1 LIYLR
6 VNDNN
11 LDSIDEFVISSTGGS
26 CRVSY
31 YRDDEKNDLRI
42 TRGVNRMA
50 KKPTYEELEERV
62 RDLDNRCRELEI
74 KKEDPGVDSENFT
87 ALAEKSSDG
96 ITVVDPEGRYLYANG
111 SAAESLGYK
120 SSELLKMTFRDLVH
134 PGDRDMVSRKFEER
148 TDGKT
153 APSIYEARFVHKDG
167 STVFLEVSGTKTMWE
182 GRPASLV
189 VARNI
194 TERRAIEFALL
205 GKEEILRAT
214 LESTADGV
222 CVVGEDQKMLIYNST
237 FASMWR
243 IPERIVKQND
253 NRKIRAFVMEQIEE
267 PEDFTSRTVRLYG
280 TREEVFDTLLLKDGR
295 VFERRSNPL
304 IVRGE
309 LEGRVWN
316 FRDVTE
322 KRLTEKALAEA
333 ESKYRDIVES
343 SGEGIFQTTPEGRP
357 VFANKAMATLL
368 GYDSPEDLMNSV
380 SDIGTDV
387 YVRPEKRAEA
397 IRRIAEHEFLDGFE
411 AELKRKD
418 GTVIWGSLS
427 FRGVFDEKGNH
438 VQNEGTV
445 RDISLSKKMEKELQ
459 ESEARYR
466 GIFENTGTPMAVIDK
481 NETIVRLNR
490 EFEKLSGYRKQ
501 DLEGKMVLGNLSTP
515 EETERI
521 REDSYKRL
529 KRKDAVPRHYETV
542 LVTRKGER
550 RDVVMTVFSIPETSR
565 QILSLIDVTDRKA
578 AEQELRES
586 EEKYR
591 SHFDNVGDMIFTM
604 DRNLKITSVSPS
616 VKKMLGYD
624 PEDFIG
630 KDFSEV
636 KMVMNTKEY
645 RVSYLNARKILE
657 GEAIHLSEY
666 EFTARDG
673 RKVSAEISGHPMFK
687 DGHVVGTISVVRDV
701 TARKAA
707 EEALKESVGRYE
719 HLVKHAPAGIYE
731 LDYDKERFTSVNDV
745 MCEYLGYTRDEFL
758 SMNPFD
764 LFAEESRGD
773 RKKLIAG
780 LQENDEPGTKEYR
793 VKTKD
798 GNKIW
803 ILLNSRISYEKGRPK
818 GATGVIYNIT
828 KRKESELALV
838 KSEERLRRVL
848 EKMPMMLVAF
858 DKSGNII
865 VWNSECERITGY
877 MADEAVESIGIWERL
892 FPDKDYRHWVLS
904 EISKLE
910 NLFYDFEVK
919 LACKDGSEKTLS
931 WSNISKKYPV
941 PGWSFWGV
949 GMDTTEIKEAQA
961 ILEQAN
967 VKLEEMVEEKRK
979 ELNEKAD
986 KLDELNAALKVLVN
1000 AREDY
1005 KRELE
1010 ENIVANFKQ
1019 LVTPHLDMLKK
1030 SQLSTNQIH
1039 YFGILENYMDEIIS
1053 PFARDLSS
1061 RNFNLTPQEIKVAG
1075 LIKDHKTTKEIARLL
1090 HISQSAVIF
1099 HRHNIR
1105 KKLDLIDKKVNLES
1119 YLRSFV

>member
-1 LIYLR
+1 
-6 VNDNN
+6 
-11 LDSIDEFVISSTGGS
+11 
-26 CRVSY
+26 
-31 YRDDEKNDLRI
+31 
-42 TRGVNRMA
+42 MA
-50 KKPTYEELEERV
+50 KKPTYEELEEKV

-74 KKEDPGVDSENFT
+74 NKVDSEDFT
-87 ALAEKSSDG
+87 ARAEKSSDG

-120 SSELLKMTFRDLVH
+120 SPELLKMVFRDLVH
-134 PGDRDMVSRKFEER
+134 PGDLDMVSRNFAER

-153 APSIYEARFVHKDG
+153 TPSIYEARFVHKNG
-167 STVFLEVSGTKTMWE
+167 STVFLEVSGTKTMWD

-189 VARNI
+189 IGRDI
-194 TERRAIEFALL
+194 TERRATERALL
-205 GKEEILRAT
+205 EKEEILRAT

-237 FASMWR
+237 FVSMWR

-253 NRKIRAFVMEQIEE
+253 NRKIRAFAIEQIEE
-267 PEDFTSRTVRLYG
+267 PENFTSRTVGLYG
-280 TREEVFDTLLLKDGR
+280 TREKVFDTLLLKDGR
-295 VFERRSNPL
+295 VFERRSKAL

-322 KRLTEKALAEA
+322 KRLTEKALTEVEA
-333 ESKYRDIVES
+333 KYRDIVES

-357 VFANKAMATLL
+357 VFANQAMAALL

-380 SDIGTDV
+380 SDIGTDI
-387 YVRPEKRAEA
+387 YVRLEKRTEA

-411 AELKRKD
+411 AELKRRD

-438 VQNEGTV
+438 VQNEGTI

-466 GIFENTGTPMAVIDK
+466 NIFENTGTPMAVIDK
-481 NETIVRLNR
+481 NEIIVRANR
-490 EFEKLSGYRKQ
+490 EFEKLSGYRKE
-501 DLEGKMVLGNLSTP
+501 DLVGKMVLGNLSTP

-521 REDSYKRL
+521 RGDSYKTL

-542 LVTRKGER
+542 LATRKGER
-550 RDVVMTVFSIPETSR
+550 RDVVMTVFPIPKSSR
-565 QILSLIDVTDRKA
+565 QILSLIDMTDRKT
-578 AEQELRES
+578 AENELRES

-591 SHFDNVGDMIFTM
+591 SHFENVGDMIFTM
-604 DRNLKITSVSPS
+604 DRNLKVTSVSPS
-616 VKKMLGYD
+616 VKKVIGYD
-624 PEDFIG
+624 PENFIG

-636 KMVMNTKEY
+636 KMVMNKKEY
-645 RVSYLNARKILE
+645 GVSYLNAKKILE
-657 GEAIHLSEY
+657 GEIIHLSEY

-673 RKVSAEISGHPMFK
+673 RKVSAEVSGHPVYK
-687 DGHVVGTISVVRDV
+687 DGHVVGTISVVRDI

-707 EEALKESVGRYE
+707 EEALRESVGRYE
-719 HLVKHAPAGIYE
+719 YLVKHAPAGIYE
-731 LDYDKERFTSVNDV
+731 VDYDKERFTSVNDV
-745 MCEYLGYTRDEFL
+745 MCLYTGYSREEFL
-758 SMNPFD
+758 AMKPFD
-764 LFAEESRGD
+764 FFAEESRP
-773 RKKLIAG
+773 RLYERFAKLQRA
-780 LQENDEPGTKEYR
+780 DEVPESAEYLI
-793 VKTKD
+793 KTKN
-798 GNKIW
+798 GENVW
-803 ILLNSRISYEKGRPK
+803 ILLNSRYNYKKGKLK

-828 KRKESELALV
+828 ERKESELALQE
-838 KSEERLRRVL
+838 SEERLRRVL

-865 VWNSECERITGY
+865 AWNAESERITGY
-877 MADEAVESIGIWERL
+877 SADEAVESIGIWERL

-919 LACKDGSEKTLS
+919 LACKDGSEKTIS

-949 GMDTTEIKEAQA
+949 GMDMTEIKEAQA

-1019 LVTPHLDMLKK
+1019 LVMPHLDMLKK
-1030 SQLSTNQIH
+1030 SQLNTNQIR
-1039 YFGILENYMDEIIS
+1039 YFGILENYMNEIIS

-1090 HISQSAVIF
+1090 HISQSAIIF

>member
-1 LIYLR
+1 M
-6 VNDNN
+6 V
-11 LDSIDEFVISSTGGS
+11 
-26 CRVSY
+26 
-31 YRDDEKNDLRI
+31 
-42 TRGVNRMA
+42 
-50 KKPTYEELEERV
+50 KKPTYEELEKTV
-62 RDLDNRCRELEI
+62 RDLDKRCKKLEMRKDGLSI
-74 KKEDPGVDSENFT
+74 DSENFL
-87 ALAEKSSDG
+87 ALAEESPDG
-96 ITVVDPEGRYLYANG
+96 MAIADHEGRCLYANR
-111 SAAESLGYK
+111 SAAESLGYNK
-120 SSELLKMTFRDLVH
+120 FEVLNMNFRDLTY
-134 PGDRDMVSRKFEER
+134 PDDLDMVNRKFAER
-148 TDGKT
+148 TAGEIG
-153 APSIYEARFVHKDG
+153 PSIYEARFVHKDG
-167 STVFLEVSGTKTMWE
+167 SIVFMEVSGTKTIWNGE
-182 GRPASLV
+182 V
-189 VARNI
+189 VSMMVVRDITARKGA
-194 TERRAIEFALL
+194 ERVLQE
-205 GKEEILRAT
+205 KEELLRAT
-214 LESTADGV
+214 LESTADGI
-222 CVVGEDQKMLIYNST
+222 CVVGEDQKMMAYNSIFT
-237 FASMWR
+237 AMWQ

-253 NRKIRAFVMEQIEE
+253 SRKIRAFVMEQIEK
-267 PEDFTSRTVRLYG
+267 PEDFASRTVRLYG
-280 TREEVFDTLLLKDGR
+280 TREEVFDTLFLKDGH
-295 VFERRSNPL
+295 VFERRSKPL
-304 IVRGE
+304 IIRGK
-309 LEGRVWN
+309 LEGRVWS

-333 ESKYRDIVES
+333 EAKYRDIVES

-357 VFANKAMATLL
+357 VFANQAMAALL
-368 GYDSPEDLMNSV
+368 GYDSPDEIISSV
-380 SDIGTDV
+380 SDISTDV
-387 YVRPEKRAEA
+387 YARPEKRAEA
-397 IRRIAEHEFLDGFE
+397 IRRISEHEFLDGFE

-427 FRGVFDEKGNH
+427 FRGVFDEKGTH
-438 VQNEGTV
+438 LLNEGTV
-445 RDISLSKKMEKELQ
+445 RDISLSKRMEKELK

-466 GIFENTGTPMAVIDK
+466 SIFENTGTPMAVIDK
-481 NETIVRLNR
+481 NEIIVRANR
-490 EFEKLSGYRKQ
+490 EFEKLSGYRTD
-501 DLEGKMVLGNLSTP
+501 DLAGKMVLGNLSTP

-550 RDVVMTVFSIPETSR
+550 RDVVMTVFPIPESSR
-565 QILSLIDVTDRKA
+565 QILSLIDVTERRA
-578 AEQELRES
+578 AERELRES

-591 SHFDNVGDMIFTM
+591 SHFENIGDMIFTM

-630 KDFSEV
+630 KDFSEA
-636 KMVMNTKEY
+636 KMVMNKKDY
-645 RVSYLNARKILE
+645 RVSYLNAKKILD
-657 GEAIHLSEY
+657 GEVIHLSEY

-673 RKVSAEISGHPMFK
+673 RKVSAEVSGHPVYK

-707 EEALKESVGRYE
+707 EEALGESLGRYE
-719 HLVKHAPAGIYE
+719 HLVKYAPAGIYE
-731 LDYDKERFTSVNDV
+731 IDYDKERFTSVNDV
-745 MCEYLGYTRDEFL
+745 MSEYLGYTRDEFL
-758 SMNPFD
+758 SMNPFE
-764 LFAEESRGD
+764 LFVEENRDD
-773 RKKLIAG
+773 RRKLIAG

-798 GNKIW
+798 GEKIW
-803 ILLNSRISYEKGRPK
+803 ILLNARVNYEKGKPK
-818 GATGVIYNIT
+818 GATGVVYDIT

-848 EKMPMMLVAF
+848 ERMPMMLAAF

-865 VWNSECERITGY
+865 VWNAESERITGY
-877 MADEAVESIGIWERL
+877 SADEAVESIGIWKRL
-892 FPDKDYRHWVLS
+892 FPDKDYRRWVLR

-910 NLFYDFEVK
+910 NLFYDFEIN
-919 LACKDGSEKTLS
+919 LTCKDGSMKTIS
-931 WSNISKKYPV
+931 WSNISKKHPV

-967 VKLEEMVEEKRK
+967 VKLEEMVEEKKK
-979 ELNEKAD
+979 ELDEKAN

-1019 LVTPHLDMLKK
+1019 LVSPHLDMLKK
-1030 SQLSTNQIH
+1030 SQLSTSQIH
-1039 YFGILENYMDEIIS
+1039 YFGILENYINEIIS

-1075 LIKDHKTTKEIARLL
+1075 LIKDHKTTKEITRLL